1 MHREVYGG
9 NAEAMHK
16 FGFDGPKL
24 DGCGAQTDMQL
35 WDGVFKADGGPP
47 VMMENCH
54 WGRKVPYEPR
64 DAVPTTTCFALL
76 LMAAAR
82 GRRVTKPSGT
92 RRTWIMV
99 PLASALG
106 LSDPSSRRCA
116 C

>member
-47 VMMENCH
+47 VMVEC
-54 WGRKVPYEPR
+54 R
-64 DAVPTTTCFALL
+64 
-76 LMAAAR
+76 
-82 GRRVTKPSGT
+82 
-92 RRTWIMV
+92 
-99 PLASALG
+99 
-106 LSDPSSRRCA
+106 
-116 C
+116 